1 MTQNPDF
8 SFTALMFIPSDSDHQ
23 KQVKTNIW
31 DKLLSSGAGS
41 QLQWTGAGNP
51 EHTPKWFTGQW
62 IPFANDDDLAGVL
75 AKAFSSCKTTHLL
88 FINNYNL
95 VMTINQSVLDLI
107 QLSLKRS
114 PNAGLVYGDYDLIG
128 NSGITPV
135 RLLKHHTGRVRDNQD
150 YGRLFCFNV
159 SAIQKAGGVNRGL
172 RFHPLYDLLLKISE
186 QNELVHIANKFL
198 GSLYSLAA
206 PKQDVNVFDYLMEE
220 KGSQLE
226 AEEIATEHL
235 KRIGAYLAPG
245 DYFQKRPQPMHNPD
259 LKASIIIPVN
269 QRPEFIG
276 TALES
281 CLQQTEQDIEVIV
294 VVNGGAEDSTI
305 PEIKRYQQG
314 GDKYRE
320 NAPRVQFIVVD
331 INNIGFCINTGVDAA
346 RGEYYVQ
353 LDSDDRLKPQAV
365 ADIINVFEADSD
377 TGMVIGSYDVWEKQ
391 DDGSLVRKAEIPTV
405 THDEWTPENG
415 RNNLLRIGGA
425 GAPRAIAIQVI
436 KNIGYFSMNEDPY
449 SRNYA
454 EDYELVLR
462 ISEKYRTGRIYHAI
476 YDVIRHPGGTDH
488 NIDQETIDRN
498 DEAKDWMRKA
508 AIERRIKLNLG

>member
-1 MTQNPDF
+1 M
-8 SFTALMFIPSDSDHQ
+8 
-23 KQVKTNIW
+23 
-31 DKLLSSGAGS
+31 
-41 QLQWTGAGNP
+41 
-51 EHTPKWFTGQW
+51 
-62 IPFANDDDLAGVL
+62 
-75 AKAFSSCKTTHLL
+75 
-88 FINNYNL
+88 
-95 VMTINQSVLDLI
+95 
-107 QLSLKRS
+107 
-114 PNAGLVYGDYDLIG
+114 
-128 NSGITPV
+128 
-135 RLLKHHTGRVRDNQD
+135 
-150 YGRLFCFNV
+150 
-159 SAIQKAGGVNRGL
+159 
-172 RFHPLYDLLLKISE
+172 
-186 QNELVHIANKFL
+186 
-198 GSLYSLAA
+198 
-206 PKQDVNVFDYLMEE
+206 
-220 KGSQLE
+220 
-226 AEEIATEHL
+226 
-235 KRIGAYLAPG
+235 
-245 DYFQKRPQPMHNPD
+245 
-259 LKASIIIPVN
+259 N

-281 CLQQTEQDIEVIV
+281 CLQQTEHDIEVIV

-314 GDKYRE
+314 GDKYRK

-331 INNIGFCINTGVDAA
+331 INNIGVCINTGVDAA

-377 TGMVIGSYDVWEKQ
+377 TGMVIGCYDVWEKQ

-449 SRNYA
+449 SLNYA

-462 ISEKYRTGRIYHAI
+462 ISEKYRIGRIYHAI
-476 YDVIRHPGGTDH
+476 YDVIRHSGGTDH
-488 NIDQETIDRN
+488 SIDQETIDRN